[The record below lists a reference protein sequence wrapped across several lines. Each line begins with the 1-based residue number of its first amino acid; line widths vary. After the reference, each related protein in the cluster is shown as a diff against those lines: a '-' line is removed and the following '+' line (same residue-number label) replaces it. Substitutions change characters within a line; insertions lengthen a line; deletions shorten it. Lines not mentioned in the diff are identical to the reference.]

1 MQQICQSCAMPI
13 GDNDLKGTNKD
24 GSKSDDYCKY
34 CYENGEFTAQTTM
47 EEMVEVCVPIVV
59 KEGVYPDEE
68 TARKSM
74 MEFFPQ
80 LKRWQK

>member
-1 MQQICQSCAMPI
+1 MPI
-13 GDNDLKGTNKD
+13 EDDTLKGTNKD
-24 GSKSDDYCKY
+24 GSKNQEYCTY
-34 CYENGEFTAQTTM
+34 CYQNGEFTSQVTL
-47 EEMVEVCVPIVV
+47 EEMVEICIPPTV

-74 MEFFPQ
+74 MEFFPK